1 MRRNKNIN
9 RTSYDAKMMK
19 MDQDVYQMRRKVMDV
34 IYEVKKN
41 GYKLPRV
48 EVRIVEEGQENIMG
62 YAYLNQNIVHIKR
75 EWINSESTT
84 DFIGFDTGSTNE
96 DRLTHLVLHEIVH
109 AVTGFH
115 HEEKCYLMNPIV
127 PNNVNVEKSWEAFSK
142 YF

>member
-34 IYEVKKN
+34 IYEVKRN
-41 GYKLPRV
+41 GYKIPRV

-115 HEEKCYLMNPIV
+115 HEDKCYLMNPIV

>member
-34 IYEVKKN
+34 IYEVKRN
-41 GYKLPRV
+41 GYKIPRV

-84 DFIGFDTGSTNE
+84 DFIGLDTGSTNE

>member
-34 IYEVKKN
+34 IYEVKRN
-41 GYKLPRV
+41 GYKIPRV

-84 DFIGFDTGSTNE
+84 DFTGFDTGSTNE